1 MDTFVQIAVS
11 GVALGFLYALVSLS
25 FVVLLKA
32 TGHFNL
38 LPGSFVLLGAYITYQ
53 LHQNLGLNF
62 WVALALA
69 IVIIAAIGLAIHY
82 LIFQRLDRRAS
93 SHAAGLAILLITIGL
108 LSLSQAIA
116 VSSWGA
122 DVLLLGDPWGLSTL
136 RIGNVSIS
144 ERDIWAIV
152 LSLFVLLIFW
162 LVIQHTRIGVG
173 MRALASDH
181 QAAFVQGISPR
192 KVAPYAWLMS
202 AGAAVIAGVLM
213 ATEAGGGLRPTLD
226 IVAFTALPALIL
238 GGIRS
243 LPGCVAGGLV
253 LGIVQQLALGYA
265 PASFGQGFS
274 SVLPWIIMIIVLLV
288 RPSGLFAAREFR
300 RA

>member
-1 MDTFVQIAVS
+1 MDTFIQILIS
-11 GVALGFLYALVSLS
+11 GIALGFLYALVSLS

-38 LPGSFVLLGAYITYQ
+38 LPGSFVLLGAYTTYQ
-53 LHQNLGLNF
+53 LHQNMGLNF
-62 WVALALA
+62 WVALLLA
-69 IVIIAAIGLAIHY
+69 IVIIAALGLVIHY
-82 LIFQRLDRRAS
+82 VIFQRIDRRAS
-93 SHAAGLAILLITIGL
+93 QHAAGLAILLVTIGL
-108 LSLSQAIA
+108 LSLSQATA

-122 DVLLLGDPWGLSTL
+122 DVLLLGDPWGLTTFRL
-136 RIGNVSIS
+136 GNVSIS
-144 ERDIWAIV
+144 QRDIWVIL
-152 LSLFVLLIFW
+152 LSLLVLLIFW

-192 KVAPYAWLMS
+192 RVAPYAWLMS
-202 AGAAVIAGVLM
+202 SAAAVIAGVLM
-213 ATEAGGGLRPTLD
+213 ATEAGGGLKPTLD

-243 LPGCVAGGLV
+243 LPGCVVGGLV

-265 PASFGQGFS
+265 PPALGQGFS
-274 SVLPWIIMIIVLLV
+274 SVLPWIIMIVVLLV
-288 RPSGLFAAREFR
+288 RPSGLFASREFR

>member
-1 MDTFVQIAVS
+1 MDTFVQIAIS

-38 LPGSFVLLGAYITYQ
+38 LPGSFVLLGAYITYE
-53 LHQNLGLNF
+53 LHRGVGLNF
-62 WVALALA
+62 WLALALA
-69 IVIIAAIGLAIHY
+69 ILIVAGIGLAVHY
-82 LIFQRLDRRAS
+82 LIFQRIDRRATVS
-93 SHAAGLAILLITIGL
+93 AAGLAILLVTIGL
-108 LSLSQAIA
+108 LSLSQAVA
-116 VSSWGA
+116 VSTWGA
-122 DVLLLGDPWGLSTL
+122 DVLLLGDPWGLTTY
-136 RIGNVSIS
+136 RFGGIAIS
-144 ERDIWAIV
+144 QRDIWVIV
-152 LSLFVLLIFW
+152 LSLVVLAIFW

-181 QAAFVQGISPR
+181 QAAYVQGISPR
-192 KVAPYAWLMS
+192 RVAPYAWLMS
-202 AGAAVIAGVLM
+202 AGAAVIAGVFM

-226 IVAFTALPALIL
+226 VVAFTALPALIL

-253 LGIVQQLALGYA
+253 LGIVQALALGYA
-265 PASFGQGFS
+265 PSGFGQGFS
-274 SVLPWIIMIIVLLV
+274 TVLPWIIMIVVLLV

>member
-1 MDTFVQIAVS
+1 MSTFVQILIS
-11 GVALGFLYALVSLS
+11 GVALGCLYALVSLS

-38 LPGSFVLLGAYITYQ
+38 LPGSFVLLGAYTTYQ
-53 LHQNLGLNF
+53 LHQNLGWNF
-62 WVALALA
+62 WVALA
-69 IVIIAAIGLAIHY
+69 AAILVVAALGLAVHTV
-82 LIFQRLDRRAS
+82 IFQRIDRRATS
-93 SHAAGLAILLITIGL
+93 QAAGLAILLVTIGL
-108 LSLSQAIA
+108 LSVSQATA

-122 DVLLLGDPWGLSTL
+122 EVLLLGDPWGLTTL
-136 RIGNVSIS
+136 RIGAISIS
-144 ERDIWAIV
+144 QRDVWVIV
-152 LSLFVLLIFW
+152 LSVVVLVVFW
-162 LVIQHTRIGVG
+162 LVMQHTRVGIG

-192 KVAPYAWLMS
+192 RVAPFAWTMS

-226 IVAFTALPALIL
+226 VVAFTALPALIL

-253 LGIVQQLALGYA
+253 LGVVQQLAVGYA
-265 PASFGQGFS
+265 PAAFGQGFAT
-274 SVLPWIIMIIVLLV
+274 VLPWIIMILVLLV
-288 RPSGLFAAREFR
+288 RPSGLFATREFG

>member
-1 MDTFVQIAVS
+1 MDTFVQILIS
-11 GVALGFLYALVSLS
+11 GIALGFLYALVSLS

-38 LPGSFVLLGAYITYQ
+38 LPGSFVLLGAYALFQ
-53 LHQNLGLNF
+53 FHQNFGIDF
-62 WVALALA
+62 WVSLALA
-69 IVIIAAIGLAIHY
+69 IVVVTAVGLAIQY
-82 LIFQRLDRRAS
+82 VIFQRIERTADQ
-93 SHAAGLAILLITIGL
+93 HAAGLAILLVTIGL
-108 LSLSQAIA
+108 LSLSQATA

-122 DVLLLGDPWGLSTL
+122 EVLLLGDPWGLDTL
-136 RIGNVSIS
+136 RLGAINVPM
-144 ERDIWAIV
+144 RDIWVIILSIV
-152 LSLFVLLIFW
+152 VLIVFW

-173 MRALASDH
+173 MRAIASDS
-181 QAAFVQGISPR
+181 QAAYVQGISPR

-226 IVAFTALPALIL
+226 VVAFTALPALIL

-253 LGIVQQLALGYA
+253 LGVLQQLANGYA
-265 PASFGQGFS
+265 PAAFGQHFAT
-274 SVLPWIIMIIVLLV
+274 VLPWIIMIIVLLV
-288 RPSGLFAAREFR
+288 RPSGLFATREFR

>member
-1 MDTFVQIAVS
+1 MDTFIQIAVS

-38 LPGSFVLLGAYITYQ
+38 LPGSFVLLGAYATYQ
-53 LHQNLGLNF
+53 LRQMGLNF
-62 WVALALA
+62 WLALALA
-69 IVIIAAIGLAIHY
+69 IVIIAAIGLVIHY
-82 LIFQRLDRRAS
+82 VIFQRLDRQAS

-108 LSLSQAIA
+108 LSLSQATA

-265 PASFGQGFS
+265 PPSFGQGFS

>member
-1 MDTFVQIAVS
+1 MDTFVQILVS
-11 GVALGFLYALVSLS
+11 GIALGFLYALVALS

-38 LPGSFVLLGAYITYQ
+38 LPGSFVLLGAYSLYQ
-53 LHQNLGLNF
+53 LHQNMGLNF
-62 WVALALA
+62 WLALVLA
-69 IVIIAAIGLAIHY
+69 IVIIAALGMLIHY
-82 LIFQRLDRRAS
+82 VIFQRIDRRADQQ
-93 SHAAGLAILLITIGL
+93 AAGLAILLITIGL
-108 LSLSQAIA
+108 LSLSQALA

-122 DVLLLGDPWGLSTL
+122 EVLLLGDPWGLQTL
-136 RIGNVSIS
+136 TIGEISIS
-144 ERDIWAIV
+144 VRDIWVIV
-152 LSLFVLLIFW
+152 LSLIVLLIFW
-162 LVIQHTRIGVG
+162 LVIQHTRIGIG

-202 AGAAVIAGVLM
+202 AGAAVTAGVLM

-243 LPGCVAGGLV
+243 LPGCVAGGLL
-253 LGIVQQLALGYA
+253 LGIIQQLAAGYA
-265 PASFGQGFS
+265 PAAFGQHFAT
-274 SVLPWIIMIIVLLV
+274 VLPWIIMIIVLLV
-288 RPSGLFAAREFR
+288 RPSGLFATREFR

>member
-1 MDTFVQIAVS
+1 MGTFVQILIS
-11 GVALGFLYALVSLS
+11 GIALGFLYALVSLS

-38 LPGSFVLLGAYITYQ
+38 LPGSFVLLGAYTTYQ
-53 LHQNLGLNF
+53 LHQNLRIEF
-62 WVALALA
+62 WSALALA
-69 IVIIAAIGLAIHY
+69 IVVIAALGLTIHY
-82 LIFQRLDRRAS
+82 VIFQRIDRRAS
-93 SHAAGLAILLITIGL
+93 EHAAGLAILLVTIGL
-108 LSLSQAIA
+108 LSLSQATA
-116 VSSWGA
+116 VSAWGA
-122 DVLLLGDPWGLSTL
+122 EVLLLGDPWGLTTL
-136 RIGNVSIS
+136 RIGGVSIS
-144 ERDIWAIV
+144 QRDVWVIL
-152 LSLFVLLIFW
+152 LSILVLLVFW
-162 LVIQHTRIGVG
+162 FVMQHTRIGVG

-192 KVAPYAWLMS
+192 RVAPFAWLMS

-213 ATEAGGGLRPTLD
+213 ATEAGGGLKPTLD

-265 PASFGQGFS
+265 PEALGKGFS
-274 SVLPWIIMIIVLLV
+274 TVLPWIIMIIVLLV
-288 RPSGLFAAREFR
+288 RPRGLFATREFR

>member
-1 MDTFVQIAVS
+1 MDTFVQILVS

-38 LPGSFVLLGAYITYQ
+38 LPGSFVLLGAYSLYQ
-53 LHQNLGLNF
+53 LHQNMGLNF
-62 WVALALA
+62 WASFALA
-69 IVIIAAIGLAIHY
+69 ILIIAALGLVIHY
-82 LIFQRLDRRAS
+82 VIFQRIDRTADQQ
-93 SHAAGLAILLITIGL
+93 AAGLAILLVTIGL
-108 LSLSQAIA
+108 LSLSQATA

-122 DVLLLGDPWGLSTL
+122 EVLLLGDPWGLQSIRL
-136 RIGNVSIS
+136 GNIS
-144 ERDIWAIV
+144 VALRDIWVIA
-152 LSLFVLLIFW
+152 LSLIILVIFW
-162 LVIQHTRIGVG
+162 IVIQHTRIGVG

-202 AGAAVIAGVLM
+202 AGAAVTAGVLM

-243 LPGCVAGGLV
+243 LPGCVAGGLILGV
-253 LGIVQQLALGYA
+253 LQQLAAGYA
-265 PASFGQGFS
+265 PEAFGQQFS
-274 SVLPWIIMIIVLLV
+274 TVLPWMIMIVVLLV

>member
-1 MDTFVQIAVS
+1 MDTFVQILLS
-11 GVALGFLYALVSLS
+11 GIALGFFYALVSLS

-38 LPGSFVLLGAYITYQ
+38 LPGSFVLLGAYSLYQ
-53 LHQNLGLNF
+53 LHANMGLNF
-62 WVALALA
+62 WFALVLA
-69 IVIIAAIGLAIHY
+69 IVIIAALGLVIHY
-82 LIFQRLDRRAS
+82 VVFQRIDRRAEQ
-93 SHAAGLAILLITIGL
+93 HAAGLAILLVTIGL
-108 LSLSQAIA
+108 LSLSQATA

-122 DVLLLGDPWGLSTL
+122 EVLLLGDPWGLDTL
-136 RIGNVSIS
+136 PLGGVSVS
-144 ERDIWAIV
+144 VRDVWVIV
-152 LSLFVLLIFW
+152 LSLIVLAVFW
-162 LVIQHTRIGVG
+162 LVIQHTRVGVG

-192 KVAPYAWLMS
+192 AVAPYAWLMS
-202 AGAAVIAGVLM
+202 AGAAVTAGVLM

-226 IVAFTALPALIL
+226 VVAFTALPALIL

-253 LGIVQQLALGYA
+253 LGVLQQLAAGYA
-265 PASFGQGFS
+265 PAALGQQFS
-274 SVLPWIIMIIVLLV
+274 TVLPWIIMIVVLLV
-288 RPSGLFAAREFR
+288 RPRGLFATREFR

>member
-11 GVALGFLYALVSLS
+11 GVALGSLYALVSLS

-53 LHQNLGLNF
+53 LHQNARLNF
-62 WVALALA
+62 WVSLALA
-69 IVIIAAIGLAIHY
+69 IVIVAAIGLGIHY
-82 LIFQRLDRRAS
+82 VIFQRIDRRAS
-93 SHAAGLAILLITIGL
+93 AHAAGLAILLVTIGL
-108 LSLSQAIA
+108 LSLSQATA
-116 VSSWGA
+116 VSAWGA
-122 DVLLLGDPWGLSTL
+122 DVLLLGDPWGLSTI
-136 RIGNVSIS
+136 RIGGIGIA
-144 ERDIWAIV
+144 ERDIWVIL
-152 LSLFVLLIFW
+152 LSLLVLFVFW
-162 LVIQHTRIGVG
+162 IVMQHTRVGVG

-181 QAAFVQGISPR
+181 QAAYVQGISPR
-192 KVAPYAWLMS
+192 RVAPYAWLMS

-253 LGIVQQLALGYA
+253 LGILQQLALGYA
-265 PASFGQGFS
+265 PPELGHGFS
-274 SVLPWIIMIIVLLV
+274 TVLPWIIMIIVLLV
-288 RPSGLFAAREFR
+288 RPSGLFASREFR

>member
-1 MDTFVQIAVS
+1 MDTFIQIAVS

-38 LPGSFVLLGAYITYQ
+38 LPGSFVLLGAYTTYQ
-53 LHQNLGLNF
+53 LHQNAGLNF
-62 WVALALA
+62 WISLALA
-69 IVIIAAIGLAIHY
+69 IVIIAAIGLVIHY
-82 LIFQRLDRRAS
+82 VIFQRIDRRAS

-108 LSLSQAIA
+108 LSLSQAAA

-144 ERDIWAIV
+144 ERDIAAIV
-152 LSLFVLLIFW
+152 LSLVVLLIFW
-162 LVIQHTRIGVG
+162 VVFQRTRIGVG

-192 KVAPYAWLMS
+192 QIAPYAWLMS

-226 IVAFTALPALIL
+226 VVAFTALPALIL

-253 LGIVQQLALGYA
+253 LGVVQQLALGYA

-274 SVLPWIIMIIVLLV
+274 TVLPWIIMIVVLLV
-288 RPSGLFAAREFR
+288 RPSGLFATREFR